1 MRIKIKRFIHIVR
14 FCPLVTIILTSNHG
28 ISTIQGKKTKK
39 EERKLRKK
47 KEKVTTWNSRHSGQ
61 YTLARATWRID
72 IINCIGEGKTWR
84 HSLGYFLY
92 YENEREGGRR
102 KESEKEKERKEE
114 KERDLL
120 IRSLKENF
128 SESIDQNPPL
138 TSIEFFF

>member
-1 MRIKIKRFIHIVR
+1 MQ
-14 FCPLVTIILTSNHG
+14 LDESTS
-28 ISTIQGKKTKK
+28 STA
-39 EERKLRKK
+39 L
-47 KEKVTTWNSRHSGQ
+47 EKVKLDGIVW
-61 YTLARATWRID
+61 D
-72 IINCIGEGKTWR
+72 ISCTMR
-84 HSLGYFLY
+84 TR
-92 YENEREGGRR
+92 ERGGRR